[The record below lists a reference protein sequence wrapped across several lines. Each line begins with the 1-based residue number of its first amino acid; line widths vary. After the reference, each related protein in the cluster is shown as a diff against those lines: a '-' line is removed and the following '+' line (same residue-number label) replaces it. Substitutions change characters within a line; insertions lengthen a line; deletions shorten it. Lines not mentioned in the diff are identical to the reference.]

1 MVGVYVHDVGK
12 DTYLFYKYGGLQPF
26 CCQYVRCV
34 LSQFFFLFLQKT
46 FGEYEIIF
54 YFCSPTIT
62 FVTEKDVRKILNNI
76 FKIAIPLLLAIVLL
90 FYMYRDFD
98 FAEAKRIFLHEMN
111 VWWLV
116 ASLVPITLSHV
127 MRGLRWLITL
137 EPLGYSPKKRDAV
150 DAIFIA
156 YATNIVIPR
165 VGEVSRCA
173 VLSKYDKVPFS
184 KALGTLVAER
194 LVDMLLVLLF
204 VLVMLLTQFDVFASL
219 FMQTGTNEGALR
231 ALLSS
236 PKTYVVAV
244 TGIVLCVLLWKG
256 IKRTKLYD
264 SVKRTIHGFVDGLL
278 SLRTMRRKGL
288 FILYTI
294 GIWVGYFLEFY
305 LAFFCF
311 PFTAELSV
319 IQAMVIFA
327 AISLAIIIPTPNGAG
342 PWHFVVISMMVLYGV
357 SQTGAS
363 SFALIVHAFQTLGV
377 MCLGA
382 YGWVALQMRNKT
394 KINNR

>member
-1 MVGVYVHDVGK
+1 MK
-12 DTYLFYKYGGLQPF
+12 NA
-26 CCQYVRCV
+26 
-34 LSQFFFLFLQKT
+34 
-46 FGEYEIIF
+46 I
-54 YFCSPTIT
+54 
-62 FVTEKDVRKILNNI
+62 KIVV
-76 FKIAIPLLLAIVLL
+76 PLLIAGVLL

-137 EPLGYSPKKRDAV
+137 EPLGYKPKKGDSV

-156 YATNIVIPR
+156 YASNIVIPR

-173 VLSKYDKVPFS
+173 VLSKYDNVPFS

-194 LVDMLLVLLF
+194 LIDMLLVLIF
-204 VLVMLLTQFDVFASL
+204 VCVMLLTQLDVFASL
-219 FMQTGTNEGALR
+219 FMQTGTNGASL
-231 ALLSS
+231 ATLLAS
-236 PKTYVVAV
+236 PKTYFMLVAIVV
-244 TGIVLCVLLWKG
+244 ICVLLWLWLRK
-256 IKRTKLYD
+256 TALYTR
-264 SVKRTIHGFVDGLL
+264 VKQTVHGFVDGLM
-278 SLRTMRRKGL
+278 SLLTMRRKGL

-294 GIWVGYFLEFY
+294 GIWMGYFFEFY

-311 PFTAELSV
+311 PFTAGLGV
-319 IQAMVIFA
+319 VQALVIFA

-342 PWHFVVISMMVLYGV
+342 PWHFVVISMMTLYGV

-382 YGWVALQMRNKT
+382 YGWVALQLRNKNS
-394 KINNR
+394 IN